1 MTTTRAFTFGHA
13 IGIDPRELV
22 NTCLSQ
28 IGDIP
33 EEANLG
39 FIYATDALA
48 TELEHILHLLKQ
60 ATDITHWTGTL
71 GIAICVT
78 NHEIY
83 DQPALAVMIGSF
95 PEDTFL
101 PLDNLTKSI
110 DDFIQKQQQWIEA
123 NQPVFGVLQ
132 GDPTNPA
139 TPELVENLSDA
150 LNGGF
155 FAGGLT
161 SSQSL
166 QLQVN
171 GDIVTNGLSGVLFA
185 PEVAVATDHTQGCVP
200 IGPRRRVTRSD
211 RNIIA
216 ELDNRPA
223 LQVLKEDVGEMLAHD
238 LNRLGGFIFAGLP
251 IKHSDTGD
259 YMIRNLIGIDSEREL
274 LAIGEMIRPGDELM
288 FCRRDGNAAT
298 EDMQRMLENLKTR
311 TKGKKPRG
319 GLYFSCLG
327 RGRQQFGDDSEE
339 LKMITEVLG
348 EFPLVGFFANGEI
361 YHNRLYGFTGVL
373 TLFL

>member
-1 MTTTRAFTFGHA
+1 MKSFLTGHA
-13 IGIDPRELV
+13 IGTGPRELV

-33 EEANLG
+33 EDANLG

-48 TELEHILHLLKQ
+48 SELEHILHLLKQ
-60 ATDITHWTGTL
+60 ATGITHWTGTL
-71 GIAICVT
+71 GIAICAT
-78 NHEIY
+78 DREIY

-95 PEDTFL
+95 AEDAFL
-101 PLDNLTKSI
+101 PLDNLTKSV
-110 DDFIQKQQQWIEA
+110 DGFIKKQENWIKT

-139 TPELVENLSDA
+139 TPDLMENLSDA

-171 GDIVTNGLSGVLFA
+171 GDIVTNGLSGVLFGS
-185 PEVAVATDHTQGCVP
+185 EVAVATDHTQGCVP
-200 IGPRRRVTRSD
+200 IGPRRRITQSD
-211 RNIIA
+211 RNIIS

-223 LQVLKEDVGEMLAHD
+223 LQVLKEDVGEILAHD

-259 YMIRNLIGIDSEREL
+259 YMIRNLIGIDTERQQ
-274 LAIGEMIRPGDELM
+274 LAIGEIIQTDDELM
-288 FCRRDGNAAT
+288 FCRRDGNAAV
-298 EDMQRMLENLKTR
+298 EDMLRMLENLKTR
-311 TKGKKPRG
+311 TNGKKPRG

-327 RGRQQFGDDSEE
+327 RGRHQFGDNSEE

>member
-1 MTTTRAFTFGHA
+1 MVTPQQFPSGYA
-13 IGIDPRELV
+13 IGTNPRELV

-33 EEANLG
+33 ADSNLG

-48 TELEHILHLLKQ
+48 GELEQILHLLRQ
-60 ATDITHWTGTL
+60 ATQIEHWTGTL
-71 GIAICVT
+71 GIAICT
-78 NHEIY
+78 TGREIH
-83 DQPALAVMIGSF
+83 DQPALAIMPGSF
-95 PEDTFL
+95 PQDQFRML
-101 PLDNLTKSI
+101 GNLTETVEP
-110 DDFIQKQQQWIEA
+110 FLQQEGDWVTSH
-123 NQPVFGVLQ
+123 QPVFGILQ

-139 TPELVENLSDA
+139 TPDLMENLADA
-150 LNGGF
+150 LGGGF
-155 FAGGLT
+155 FAGGIT
-161 SSQSL
+161 SSQSQ

-171 GDIVTNGLSGVLFA
+171 DEVIHGGLSGVLFA
-185 PEVAVATDHTQGCVP
+185 ADVPVATDHTQGCVP

-211 RNIIA
+211 RNIVV
-216 ELDNRPA
+216 ELDGRPA
-223 LQVLKEDVGEMLAHD
+223 LQVLREDIGEILAHD

-251 IKHSDTGD
+251 IPHSDTGD
-259 YMIRNLIGIDSEREL
+259 YMIRNLIGIDTERKL
-274 LAIGEMIRPGDELM
+274 LAIGEMIQPGDELM

-298 EDMQRMLENLKTR
+298 EDMYRMLNGLKAR
-311 TKGKKPRG
+311 LHGGKPRG

-327 RGRQQFGDDSEE
+327 RGRNQFGDDSEE

-361 YHNRLYGFTGVL
+361 YHDRLYGFTGVL

>member
-1 MTTTRAFTFGHA
+1 MTTSKAFPSGHA
-13 IGIDPRELV
+13 IGVDPRELV

-28 IGDIP
+28 VGDIP
-33 EEANLG
+33 AEANLG
-39 FIYATDALA
+39 FIYATDALGH
-48 TELEHILHLLKQ
+48 ELKHILRLLKQ
-60 ATDITHWTGTL
+60 ATGIPHWTGTL

-78 NHEIY
+78 DSEIY
-83 DQPALAVMIGSF
+83 DQPALAIMIGSF
-95 PEDTFL
+95 PEDAFL
-101 PLDNLTKSI
+101 PLDNLTKSV
-110 DDFIQKQQQWIEA
+110 DGFIKKHSAWIEK
-123 NQPVFGVLQ
+123 NQPVFGILQ

-139 TPELVENLSDA
+139 TADLMENLSEA

-171 GDIVTNGLSGVLFA
+171 GDVVTNGLSGVLFS
-185 PEVAVATDHTQGCVP
+185 PDVNVATDHTQGCVP
-200 IGPRRRVTRSD
+200 IGPRHRVTDSD
-211 RNIIA
+211 RNIVI

-223 LQVLKEDVGEMLAHD
+223 LQVLKEDIGEILSHD

-259 YMIRNLIGIDSEREL
+259 YMIRNLIGIDSERKQ
-274 LAIGEMIRPGDELM
+274 LAIGEIIQTDDEIM
-288 FCRRDGNAAT
+288 FCRRDGNTAT
-298 EDMQRMLENLKTR
+298 KDMQHMLENLKAR
-311 TKGKKPRG
+311 MKGKKPRG

-327 RGRQQFGDDSEE
+327 RGRHQFGEDSEE